1 MRPPSVDFKTRRFS
15 MRREQWIFSPRHLGV
30 RQDPFLKYLW
40 NRSLDRT
47 ARVSHFV
54 AKLGALGL
62 RYPVP
67 QTECARAAL
76 MNHSIV
82 FHPWLDD

>member
-1 MRPPSVDFKTRRFS
+1 MIGLRPLLADFNEARAV
-15 MRREQWIFSPRHLGV
+15 IFSSRHLGV
-30 RQDPFLKYLW
+30 RQDPFLEYLW
-40 NRSLDRT
+40 NRSLEKT
-47 ARVSHFV
+47 ARVLYSV

-76 MNHSIV
+76 KNHSIV
-82 FHPWLDD
+82 FHA